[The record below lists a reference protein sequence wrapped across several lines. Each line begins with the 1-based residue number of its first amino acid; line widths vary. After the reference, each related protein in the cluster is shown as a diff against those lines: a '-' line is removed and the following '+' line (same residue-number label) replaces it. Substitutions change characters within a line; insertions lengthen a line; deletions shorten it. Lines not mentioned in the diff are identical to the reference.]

1 MDVLALAFLGRPPD
15 CEKLMKLILRSP
27 CNIMFLD
34 EWLAHDLLHNFRELQ
49 KIVLSGED
57 KSSCES
63 SSSEALRQKANDLY
77 KRKKLEDARE
87 MYSKVL

>member
-1 MDVLALAFLGRPPD
+1 MDVLALTFLGRPPD
-15 CEKLMKLILRSP
+15 CERLMKLILRSP

-34 EWLAHDLLHNFRELQ
+34 ECLAHDLLHNFRELQ
-49 KIVLSGED
+49 KIVQSGED

-77 KRKKLEDARE
+77 KRKKLKDARE